1 MEQLNPT
8 LVTRKERK
16 KIAAKSVFNH
26 VIRAKLYGILTINS
40 LEGII
45 HEVDQLIPQEA
56 LERKTGYSIITCRTA
71 WRVLSAF

>member
-26 VIRAKLYGILTINS
+26 IIRAKLYGILTINS

-56 LERKTGYSIITCRTA
+56 LERKAWNSIITCRTT
-71 WRVLSAF
+71 

>member
-26 VIRAKLYGILTINS
+26 IIRAKLYGILTINS

-56 LERKTGYSIITCRTA
+56 LERKA
-71 WRVLSAF
+71 